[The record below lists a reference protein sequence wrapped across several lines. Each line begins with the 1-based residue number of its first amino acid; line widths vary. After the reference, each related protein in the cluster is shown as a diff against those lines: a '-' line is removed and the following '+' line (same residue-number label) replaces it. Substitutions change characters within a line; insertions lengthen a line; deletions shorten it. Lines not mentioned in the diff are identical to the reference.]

1 MQQISSPKLDRNTLN
16 FKSTTFFSVV
26 LFSLFFWGCH
36 STASPIKTAANQSQN
51 PDTITVIFGGDMM
64 GHGPQIQ
71 AALNDSTQEYNYL
84 PWFRYIKSYIQS
96 ADFAIANLEVT
107 LAGPPYQGYP
117 QFSSPDKYAKDIY
130 DAGFNVLVTANNH
143 SQDGGK
149 NGLIR
154 TLNVLDSFKIPHTGT
169 FRDTQEFERNYPL
182 MLEKKG
188 VKIAILNFTYGTN
201 GLIVKHPTMV
211 NLIDTIWI
219 ERAIN
224 KAKQNKA
231 DIIIPVVHWGVEY
244 QRHENKEQQLL
255 ASFLAR
261 KGCHA
266 IVGMHPHVIQPIKTV
281 KNSFGQE
288 IPVAYS
294 LGNFVSNQR
303 ERFKDGGIMFKLT
316 FVRGAAV
323 NGSQYTSSSDASKIR
338 NDKSSNKTAKS
349 PTESSIK
356 QAKNESSS
364 IALIEYSHLPFWIHK
379 VKPFEGDP
387 HFGKGYWMLTE
398 KELPLLQGEAL
409 INAKQFFED
418 TRELLSK

>member
-1 MQQISSPKLDRNTLN
+1 MHEFPNCTIVNNQQKFNWA
-16 FKSTTFFSVV
+16 TTFSVAII
-26 LFSLFFWGCH
+26 SLFFWGCH
-36 STASPIKTAANQSQN
+36 STASPIKTAANKSQA
-51 PDTITVIFGGDMM
+51 PDTIELIFGGDMM

-71 AALNDSTQEYNYL
+71 AALNDSTQTYNYL
-84 PWFRYIKSYIQS
+84 PWFRYITPYIKS
-96 ADFAIANLEVT
+96 ADFAVANLEVT

-117 QFSSPDKYAKDIY
+117 QFSSPDKYAKDIF

-143 SQDGGK
+143 SQDGGMR
-149 NGLIR
+149 GLIR
-154 TLNVLDSFKIPHTGT
+154 TLDVLDSFKIPHTGT

-182 MLEKKG
+182 ILEKNG
-188 VKIAILNFTYGTN
+188 IKIAILNFTYGTN

-211 NLIDTIWI
+211 NLIDTVWI
-219 ERAIN
+219 EKAIN
-224 KAKQNKA
+224 KAKKNNA

-261 KGCHA
+261 KGCDA

-281 KNSFGQE
+281 KNADGKE

-316 FVRGAAV
+316 IVSYKNAKADQ
-323 NGSQYTSSSDASKIR
+323 SQQDGKTDKIR
-338 NDKSSNKTAKS
+338 SKTKNSATSINHSSTVKV
-349 PTESSIK
+349 
-356 QAKNESSS
+356 
-364 IALIEYSHLPFWIHK
+364 IEYSHLPFWIHK

-387 HFGKGYWMLTE
+387 NFGKGYWMLTE

-409 INAKQFFED
+409 SNAKQFFED

>member
-1 MQQISSPKLDRNTLN
+1 MQQISTQKIEKFKLKYNATILL
-16 FKSTTFFSVV
+16 SIAA
-26 LFSLFFWGCH
+26 FSLFFWGCH
-36 STASPIKTAANQSQN
+36 STASPIKTATKTSKN
-51 PDTITVIFGGDMM
+51 PDTITLIFGGDMM

-71 AALNDSTQEYNYL
+71 AALNDSTQEYHYL
-84 PWFRYIKSYIQS
+84 PWFKYITSYIHS

-149 NGLIR
+149 KGLIR
-154 TLNVLDSFKIPHTGT
+154 TLDVLDSFKIPHTGT

-182 MLEKKG
+182 MLEKNG

-201 GLIVKHPTMV
+201 GLIVKPPTMV
-211 NLIDTIWI
+211 NLIDTVWI

-224 KAKQNKA
+224 KAKKNQA
-231 DIIIPVVHWGVEY
+231 DLIIPVVHWGVEY
-244 QRHENKEQQLL
+244 QRHENKEQQQL

-281 KNSFGQE
+281 KNSLGQE

-303 ERFKDGGIMFKLT
+303 ERYKDGGIMFKLT
-316 FVRGAAV
+316 FVRRA
-323 NGSQYTSSSDASKIR
+323 NNRSPKDAS
-338 NDKSSNKTAKS
+338 
-349 PTESSIK
+349 SIT
-356 QAKNESSS
+356 
-364 IALIEYSHLPFWIHK
+364 LIEYSHLPFWIHK
-379 VKPFEGDP
+379 VKPYEGDP
-387 HFGKGYWMLTE
+387 RFGKGYWMLTE

-409 INAKQFFED
+409 SNAKQFFED
-418 TRELLSK
+418 TRELLSPK

>member
-1 MQQISSPKLDRNTLN
+1 MQRISKCRIDKQHLKFNPATA
-16 FKSTTFFSVV
+16 FSVAII
-26 LFSLFFWGCH
+26 SLFFWGCH
-36 STASPIKTAANQSQN
+36 STASPIKTAANKSQT
-51 PDTITVIFGGDMM
+51 PDTIELIFGGDMM

-71 AALNDSTQEYNYL
+71 AALNDSTQTYNYL
-84 PWFRYIKSYIQS
+84 PWFKYVTSYIKS
-96 ADFAIANLEVT
+96 ADFAVANLEVT

-117 QFSSPDKYAKDIY
+117 QFSSPDKYAKDIF
-130 DAGFNVLVTANNH
+130 DAGFNVFATANNH
-143 SQDGGK
+143 SQDGGMR
-149 NGLIR
+149 GLIR
-154 TLNVLDSFKIPHTGT
+154 TLDVLDSFKIRHTGT

-182 MLEKKG
+182 MLEKNG

-211 NLIDTIWI
+211 NLIDTVWI
-219 ERAIN
+219 EKAIH
-224 KAKQNKA
+224 KAKKNNA

-244 QRHENKEQQLL
+244 QRHENKDQQLL

-261 KGCHA
+261 KGCSA

-281 KNSFGQE
+281 KNSEGKE

-303 ERFKDGGIMFKLT
+303 ERYKDGGIMFKLT
-316 FVRGAAV
+316 FVSTKNMKTEQNQQDGHMNKMQSKKKNTAA
-323 NGSQYTSSSDASKIR
+323 
-338 NDKSSNKTAKS
+338 SSNH
-349 PTESSIK
+349 SSTV
-356 QAKNESSS
+356 Q
-364 IALIEYSHLPFWIHK
+364 LIEYSHLPFWIHK

-387 HFGKGYWMLTE
+387 NFGKGYWMLTE